1 MKKRYCR
8 ISVISLLTVFLFSFV
23 MTVSAG
29 AEAARGLSAEIKTD
43 KNDYVSGDRADI
55 TLTMTNGGSDTLENV
70 SGEIVLP
77 EDMKLISGALTTDSY
92 VLAAGESREHKVT
105 AVVEGSSSATSDVE
119 STVSESSQ
127 ADTSSAASSKAAD
140 TAGSV
145 NPSTGSR
152 NAMPWIVRSYA
163 YFSGWTYHHC
173 HKEKAG
179 QAYAFDVPLYRN
191 VRFCFCSRVPTDSLG

>member
-29 AEAARGLSAEIKTD
+29 AEAARGLSVEIKTD

-77 EDMKLISGALTTDSY
+77 EDMKLISGSLTTDSY

-152 NAMPWIVRSYA
+152 NATPWIVLMLISA
-163 YFSGWTYHHC
+163 
-173 HKEKAG
+173 AG
-179 QAYAFDVPLYRN
+179 LIIIATKKKQGKRMLSMFLCTAMCVSAFAAEFP
-191 VRFCFCSRVPTDSLG
+191 

>member
-1 MKKRYCR
+1 
-8 ISVISLLTVFLFSFV
+8 

-29 AEAARGLSAEIKTD
+29 AEAVRGLSAEIKAD

-55 TLTMTNGGSDTLENV
+55 TLTMTNGSSDTLENV

-92 VLAAGESREHKVT
+92 VLAASESREHKVT

-119 STVSESSQ
+119 STVSESSK

-145 NPSTGSR
+145 NPSTAKR
-152 NAMPWIVRSYA
+152 RLLR
-163 YFSGWTYHHC
+163 
-173 HKEKAG
+173 
-179 QAYAFDVPLYRN
+179 QR
-191 VRFCFCSRVPTDSLG
+191 

>member
-55 TLTMTNGGSDTLENV
+55 TLTITNGGSDTLENV

-119 STVSESSQ
+119 NTVSESSQ

-145 NPSTGSR
+145 NPST
-152 NAMPWIVRSYA
+152 
-163 YFSGWTYHHC
+163 
-173 HKEKAG
+173 
-179 QAYAFDVPLYRN
+179 
-191 VRFCFCSRVPTDSLG
+191 

>member
-1 MKKRYCR
+1 
-8 ISVISLLTVFLFSFV
+8 
-23 MTVSAG
+23 
-29 AEAARGLSAEIKTD
+29 
-43 KNDYVSGDRADI
+43 
-55 TLTMTNGGSDTLENV
+55 MTNGGSDTLENV

-92 VLAAGESREHKVT
+92 VLAAGENREHKVT

-145 NPSTGSR
+145 NPPTSTLR
-152 NAMPWIVRSYA
+152 
-163 YFSGWTYHHC
+163 
-173 HKEKAG
+173 
-179 QAYAFDVPLYRN
+179 
-191 VRFCFCSRVPTDSLG
+191 